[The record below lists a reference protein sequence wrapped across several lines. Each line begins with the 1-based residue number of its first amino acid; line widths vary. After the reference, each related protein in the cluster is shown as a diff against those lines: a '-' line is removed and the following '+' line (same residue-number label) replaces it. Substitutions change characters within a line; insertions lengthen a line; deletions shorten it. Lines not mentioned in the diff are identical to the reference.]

1 MKSTLILLGCVAYS
15 ALAVST
21 SIKEKL
27 GQAKRNTLA
36 EQACSCSLPILPGA
50 GAGLPNLGQAVYVGS
65 SQGSSVSQGA
75 TVHSTP
81 DTQYSENCAQ
91 AVCECRSS
99 AH

>member
-36 EQACSCSLPILPGA
+36 EQAAAVIPCSCSLPVIGSGAVPILG
-50 GAGLPNLGQAVYVGS
+50 
-65 SQGSSVSQGA
+65 
-75 TVHSTP
+75 
-81 DTQYSENCAQ
+81 
-91 AVCECRSS
+91 
-99 AH
+99 

>member
-36 EQACSCSLPILPGA
+36 EQSAAVCSCALPGA
-50 GAGLPNLGQAVYVGS
+50 PGQGLPVLS
-65 SQGSSVSQGA
+65 
-75 TVHSTP
+75 
-81 DTQYSENCAQ
+81 
-91 AVCECRSS
+91 
-99 AH
+99 